1 MNRTEL
7 HAVEVWPGILQFRNT
22 RNGTVVTVD
31 DRQTSSADDA
41 SSALTSDAS
50 DRATAQRTFNMAI
63 VVSGIRCTLAYV
75 VLPFIAPLIG
85 LAPGVGPVLGI
96 AIAVV
101 AIIAN
106 VVSLRRFW
114 AVQHPWRRA
123 MTVLHVS
130 VIAFMVVLI
139 VNDLS
144 ALASV

>member
-1 MNRTEL
+1 M
-7 HAVEVWPGILQFRNT
+7 
-22 RNGTVVTVD
+22 TVD
-31 DRQTSSADDA
+31 ERQTSGADEASA
-41 SSALTSDAS
+41 ALTTDTT
-50 DRATAQRTFNMAI
+50 DRVTAQRTFNMAI

-114 AVQHPWRRA
+114 AAQHPWRRA

-139 VNDLS
+139 INDLS
-144 ALASV
+144 TLASI